1 MEEIALVIW
10 VLHVKLAMDHVQ
22 VGTWMLSSAEA
33 LNTESCVG
41 ANGK

>member
-1 MEEIALVIW
+1 MVEMALVIW

-22 VGTWMLSSAEA
+22 GGTWMLSSAEV

-41 ANGK
+41 VNGK